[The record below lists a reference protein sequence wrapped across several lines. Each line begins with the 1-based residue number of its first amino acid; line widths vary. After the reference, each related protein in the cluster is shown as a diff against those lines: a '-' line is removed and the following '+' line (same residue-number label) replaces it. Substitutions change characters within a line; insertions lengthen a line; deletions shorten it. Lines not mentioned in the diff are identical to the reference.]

1 MPSPGVRLGK
11 IIVSITVLTLDYFCF
26 QYLNYFHL
34 WLFKAHTPSAQQT
47 AAAVPEDDA
56 VPGVEGEAAAQ
67 HVEEELDVLGVGEVA
82 GHRLEHAGD
91 QPDPVKLVHHVHPLQ
106 LLHTPDSSYVAV
118 AWAGN

>member
-1 MPSPGVRLGK
+1 MFSISELFPSVA
-11 IIVSITVLTLDYFCF
+11 I
-26 QYLNYFHL
+26 Q
-34 WLFKAHTPSAQQT
+34 AHTPRAQQS

-91 QPDPVKLVHHVHPLQ
+91 
-106 LLHTPDSSYVAV
+106 
-118 AWAGN
+118 

>member
-1 MPSPGVRLGK
+1 M
-11 IIVSITVLTLDYFCF
+11 
-26 QYLNYFHL
+26 
-34 WLFKAHTPSAQQT
+34 
-47 AAAVPEDDA
+47 PEDDA

-118 AWAGN
+118 AWTGN

>member
-1 MPSPGVRLGK
+1 MFSISISELFPSVA
-11 IIVSITVLTLDYFCF
+11 I
-26 QYLNYFHL
+26 Q
-34 WLFKAHTPSAQQT
+34 AHTPRAQQR

-82 GHRLEHAGD
+82 GHGLEHAGD